1 MRLPGEEKREL
12 LVKTECKPLGY
23 GKDPYSRTIP
33 ELLNKGVINL
43 DKPYGPTS
51 HEVTAWVKNI
61 LHIKRAGH
69 SGTLDPHVTGVLP
82 IMLGD
87 ATRLVRM
94 LLLSGKEYVCVM
106 RLHADVPEV
115 KVRAMLEEFT
125 GTIYQRPPLVSA
137 VKRQI
142 RKRTIYYIDFME
154 MDGRDVLFRV
164 GCEAGTYIRKLCHD
178 VGEALGCGAHMYEL
192 RRTKSGPF
200 REDTNLITLQDLT
213 DAYYYYSQEGDE
225 TLLRKYVMP
234 MEFALSNMPRIV
246 VKDSAVGAL
255 AEGAHLFVQGICKV
269 DTGIKPGDMVAVF
282 TLKGEVVSIGT
293 AKMTTEELMSAREG
307 QAMDTS
313 RVVMEPGVYPSLW
326 KEKLK

>member
-1 MRLPGEEKREL
+1 MILPGEVKREL
-12 LVKTECKPLGY
+12 LIKVESEPKGY
-23 GKDPYSRTIP
+23 GKDPYKRTIP
-33 ELLNKGVINL
+33 ELLDKGVINL

-87 ATRLVRM
+87 ATRLVRV

-106 RLHADVPEV
+106 RLHADVPESR
-115 KVRAMLEEFT
+115 VREVLGEFT

-137 VKRQI
+137 VKRQL
-142 RKRTIYYIDFME
+142 RKRSIYYIDLLE
-154 MDGRDVLFRV
+154 ISGRDVLFRV

-178 VGEALGCGAHMYEL
+178 IGEALCVGAHMYEL

-200 REDTNLITLQDLT
+200 GEDDTLITLQDLT
-213 DAYYYYSQEGDE
+213 DAYYYYTQGDE
-225 TLLRKYVMP
+225 APLRKILLP
-234 MEFALSNMPRIV
+234 MESALGNMPKLV

-255 AEGAHLFVQGICKV
+255 AEGAPLFVQGICKV
-269 DTGIKPGDMVAVF
+269 DTGIKPGDAVAVF
-282 TLKGEVVSIGT
+282 TLKGEAVSIGT
-293 AKMTTEELMSAREG
+293 SRMSTDELMAAKEG
-307 QAMDTS
+307 QAMDTV
-313 RVVMEPGVYPSLW
+313 RVVMEPGIYPSEW
-326 KEKLK
+326 KKKLK